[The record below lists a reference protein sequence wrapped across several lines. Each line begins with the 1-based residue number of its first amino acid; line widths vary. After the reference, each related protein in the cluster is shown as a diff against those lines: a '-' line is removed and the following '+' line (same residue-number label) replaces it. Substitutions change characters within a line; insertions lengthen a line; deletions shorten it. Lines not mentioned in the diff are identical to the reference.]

1 MFKDNNRNTRNKC
14 EICSK
19 LTIKTPDRRQWRSC
33 LRIHGIECK
42 DNERNDDVLQ
52 KVKECYEE
60 MNLPFQYENIDRVH
74 KIGKTYT
81 DKTLIKN
88 TNPSSLSLILGN
100 LANIFI
106 MLERAITPIVNGNQV
121 NIYLVYRLISQEG
134 DIYY

>member
-1 MFKDNNRNTRNKC
+1 M
-14 EICSK
+14 
-19 LTIKTPDRRQWRSC
+19 
-33 LRIHGIECK
+33 
-42 DNERNDDVLQ
+42 Q

-81 DKTLIKN
+81 DKALIKN